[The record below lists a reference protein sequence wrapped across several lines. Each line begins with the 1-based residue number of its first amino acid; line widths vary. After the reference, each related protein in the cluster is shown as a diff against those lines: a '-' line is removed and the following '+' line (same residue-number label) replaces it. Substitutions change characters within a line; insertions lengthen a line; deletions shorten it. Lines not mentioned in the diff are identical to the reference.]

1 MGGPDDTN
9 KLIICFCVVYSGMTS
24 EGPPKISKDEL
35 KQKLT
40 AEQYEVCVNK
50 GTEMA
55 FTGKYNDYKK
65 PESTGAWSA
74 GMICLALTQ
83 SLTLAP
89 DGQVSMP
96 R

>member
-1 MGGPDDTN
+1 
-9 KLIICFCVVYSGMTS
+9 MTS
-24 EGPPKISKDEL
+24 EGPPKISKEEL

-55 FTGKYNDYKK
+55 FTAVTMTTKSL
-65 PESTGAWSA
+65 ESTGAWSA